1 MKNMKKL
8 AIIASILAVVFAGC
22 SKGEYSP
29 ISTLPS
35 TTATTTTTTVVNP
48 LTSFNTVWATAD
60 TNPVLSATHLRTLSN
75 FLGYTTGHYASLGS
89 CVYGYKGP
97 ALTGGCYGATD
108 ILRDY
113 FPSTTSYLL
122 VYPAPK
128 DLGSISSYTIRFAAD
143 VDAATRKLVEGN
155 AYLDITVDSAVDSFT
170 VAFSTIKTALKAIN
184 NQSCIDNGVTVT
196 CDKVSVT
203 FSDDCG
209 DLAFKA
215 DVINGQLKHST
226 ISFLNTPSSYRNAG
240 CYYNNSLP
248 SGIAA
253 NNAIPTTLP
262 EGIHSY
268 LNGNTRGEIFQA
280 VNGYVGIPVFVEQ

>member
-1 MKNMKKL
+1 MKKL
-8 AIIASILAVVFAGC
+8 TIIASILIVGLAGC

-35 TTATTTTTTVVNP
+35 TTTTTTTTTTIDPITN
-48 LTSFNTVWATAD
+48 FNTVWATTD
-60 TNPVLSATHLRTLSN
+60 SAPTLTTTHLRTLSN
-75 FLGYTTGHYASLGS
+75 FLGYTTGHYASIGS
-89 CVYGYKGP
+89 CLYGYKGA
-97 ALTGGCYGATD
+97 ALTGGCYASTD

-113 FPSTTSYLL
+113 FPSTASYLL
-122 VYPAPK
+122 VYPAPL
-128 DLGSISSYTIRFAAD
+128 DLGSVASYTIRFAAN
-143 VDAATRKLVEGN
+143 VDSATRKLTPGS
-155 AYLDITVDSAVDSFT
+155 AYLDMTVDAAVDSFT
-170 VAFSTIKTALKAIN
+170 VKFSTVKTALQVIN
-184 NQSCIDNGVTVT
+184 NQTCGTVS
-196 CDKVSVT
+196 CDKISVT

-209 DLAFKA
+209 DLTFKA
-215 DVINGQLKHST
+215 NVISGQLQNST
-226 ISFLNTPSSYRNAG
+226 ISFLNTPASYRNAG
-240 CYYNNSLP
+240 CYYNNLLP